1 MIFLT
6 YTELNAHRHKIGK
19 VKSVL
24 LCDYVYTLYN
34 IDNIIINI
42 IAKFKDVNSLDKLKE
57 KHPLPFP
64 Q

>member
-1 MIFLT
+1 M
-6 YTELNAHRHKIGK
+6 NAHRHKIGK

-24 LCDYVYTLYN
+24 VCDYVYTIQTILQFM
-34 IDNIIINI
+34 I
-42 IAKFKDVNSLDKLKE
+42 IAKFKDVKNSNNSLDKLKE